1 MSYIYIFLVSFIFS
15 STYNVG
21 DQISIA
27 HQNAEYDICYGS
39 ELDLNG
45 DGVFQLVELN
55 GDLNGGNY
63 YVTLLKMST
72 SWWPACYSG
81 LSSLDS
87 FIQQY
92 SNNENVFIF
101 TSLGD
106 IGQPYSCYQWGSQ
119 GVSGMPLIT
128 DDTGLPLFNLFN
140 TENLLPSVV
149 LIDHNMKV

>member
-39 ELDLNG
+39 ELDLNE

-72 SWWPACYSG
+72 SW
-81 LSSLDS
+81 
-87 FIQQY
+87 
-92 SNNENVFIF
+92 
-101 TSLGD
+101 
-106 IGQPYSCYQWGSQ
+106 
-119 GVSGMPLIT
+119 
-128 DDTGLPLFNLFN
+128 
-140 TENLLPSVV
+140 
-149 LIDHNMKV
+149 